1 MKTKLALF
9 ATWLAAAASL
19 AAAPLTATTAVQTR
33 PDDAAPVVSY
43 LKAGTEPTPAA
54 TAALAN
60 TPAGWMAVDLV
71 GPFEAYVENKE
82 IGKGLDV
89 RPDASIYLQPKLDS
103 GVLTTMEKG
112 DKVEITGL
120 RGKWTQV
127 HVDKK
132 LVGYI
137 RLTGVASNVVVA
149 PVTDAK
155 TTGAPTPAPLAPT
168 TSVAANPGQ
177 PAPAASLGDGG
188 SSLLPRLFQ
197 GKFASSKRP
206 FAPRRPYDYQLNDDA
221 GVRYAYLD
229 LSKLLLTDA
238 IENYLDH
245 VVVVFGTAKNVPGTK
260 DIVIEI
266 ESLQLK

>member
-9 ATWLAAAASL
+9 ATWLAATASL

-60 TPAGWMAVDLV
+60 TPAGWMAVDLA

-82 IGKGLDV
+82 IGKSLDV
-89 RPDASIYLQPKLDS
+89 RPGASIYLQPKLDS

-127 HVDKK
+127 RVGKE

-137 RLTGVASNVVVA
+137 RLNGAASNVVVA

-155 TTGAPTPAPLAPT
+155 AAAPAPAPLAPT
-168 TSVAANPGQ
+168 AYVAANPGQ
-177 PAPAASLGDGG
+177 PAPTAGVGDN
-188 SSLLPRLFQ
+188 SSSSLPRLFQ
-197 GKFASSKRP
+197 GTFASSKRP

-238 IENYLDH
+238 IDNYLDH
-245 VVVVFGTAKNVPGTK
+245 VVVVSGTAKNVPGTK
-260 DIVIEI
+260 DVVIEI
-266 ESLQLK
+266 EGLQLR

>member
-43 LKAGTEPTPAA
+43 LKAGTEPMPAA
-54 TAALAN
+54 AVTALAN
-60 TPAGWMAVDLV
+60 TPAGWMAVDLA

-89 RPDASIYLQPKLDS
+89 RPGASIYLQPKLDS

-127 HVDKK
+127 HLDKR

-137 RLTGVASNVVVA
+137 RLTGVASSLAVA
-149 PVTDAK
+149 P
-155 TTGAPTPAPLAPT
+155 APAPAPLAPT
-168 TSVAANPGQ
+168 SIGAANSGQ
-177 PAPAASLGDGG
+177 PAPTASLGD
-188 SSLLPRLFQ
+188 SSPNSLPRLFQ

-229 LSKLLLTDA
+229 LSKLLLTEA
-238 IENYLDH
+238 IENYLDR
-245 VVVVFGTAKNVPGTK
+245 VVVVYGTAKNVPGTK

>member
-1 MKTKLALF
+1 MKTKLALL
-9 ATWLAAAASL
+9 AAWLAAAASM
-19 AAAPLTATTAVQTR
+19 AAAPLTATTAVQTL
-33 PDDAAPVVSY
+33 PADAAPVVSY

-54 TAALAN
+54 TAAIAA
-60 TPAGWMAVDLV
+60 TPAGWMAVDLT
-71 GPFEAYVENKE
+71 GSFEAYVENKE

-89 RPDASIYLQPKLDS
+89 RVGASIYLQPKLDS
-103 GVLTTMEKG
+103 GVLTVMEKG

-137 RLTGVASNVVVA
+137 HLTGVASAVVVA

-155 TTGAPTPAPLAPT
+155 AAAPAPAPLAPAT
-168 TSVAANPGQ
+168 NVATNPGQ
-177 PAPAASLGDGG
+177 PAPTASLGDPG
-188 SSLLPRLFQ
+188 SSALPRLFQ

-238 IENYLDH
+238 IENYLDR
-245 VVVVFGTAKNVPGTK
+245 VVVVLGTAQNVPGTK
-260 DIVIEI
+260 DIVIEV

>member
-9 ATWLAAAASL
+9 ATWLAATASL

-54 TAALAN
+54 TAVLAN

-89 RPDASIYLQPKLDS
+89 RPGASIYLQPKLDS

-132 LVGYI
+132 LIGYI
-137 RLTGVASNVVVA
+137 RLTGVASNIVVA

-155 TTGAPTPAPLAPT
+155 AAAPAPAPLAP
-168 TSVAANPGQ
+168 AAIGAVSSGQ
-177 PAPAASLGDGG
+177 PAPIASLGDSG
-188 SSLLPRLFQ
+188 SSALPRLFQ

-266 ESLQLK
+266 ESLQLR

>member
-43 LKAGTEPTPAA
+43 LKAGTEPMPAA
-54 TAALAN
+54 AVTALAN
-60 TPAGWMAVDLV
+60 TPAGWMAVDLA

-89 RPDASIYLQPKLDS
+89 RPGASIYLQPKLDS

-127 HVDKK
+127 HVDKG
-132 LVGYI
+132 LIGYI
-137 RLTGVASNVVVA
+137 RLNGVASNVVVA

-168 TSVAANPGQ
+168 TSVAARRTRPCSTL
-177 PAPAASLGDGG
+177 PAVCSRCPTLTRSL
-188 SSLLPRLFQ
+188 
-197 GKFASSKRP
+197 
-206 FAPRRPYDYQLNDDA
+206 RRP
-221 GVRYAYLD
+221 
-229 LSKLLLTDA
+229 
-238 IENYLDH
+238 
-245 VVVVFGTAKNVPGTK
+245 VP
-260 DIVIEI
+260 
-266 ESLQLK
+266 

>member
-43 LKAGTEPTPAA
+43 LKAGTEPAPAA

-71 GPFEAYVENKE
+71 GPFEAYVENRE

-89 RPDASIYLQPKLDS
+89 RPGASIYLQPKLDS

-127 HVDKK
+127 HVDKR
-132 LVGYI
+132 LIGYI
-137 RLTGVASNVVVA
+137 RLTGVASNIVVA
-149 PVTDAK
+149 PVTDA
-155 TTGAPTPAPLAPT
+155 APAPAPLAPA
-168 TSVAANPGQ
+168 TSVAANPSQ
-177 PAPAASLGDGG
+177 PAPMASLGDSG
-188 SSLLPRLFQ
+188 SSSLPRLFQ

-206 FAPRRPYDYQLNDDA
+206 FAPRRPYDYQINDDA

-238 IENYLDH
+238 IENYLDR
-245 VVVVFGTAKNVPGTK
+245 VVVVYGTAKNVPGTK

>member
-9 ATWLAAAASL
+9 ATWLAATASL

-43 LKAGTEPTPAA
+43 LKAGTEPAPAA

-89 RPDASIYLQPKLDS
+89 RPGASIHLQPKLDS

-127 HVDKK
+127 HFDKR
-132 LVGYI
+132 LIGYI
-137 RLTGVASNVVVA
+137 RLTGVASNIVVA
-149 PVTDAK
+149 PVTDA
-155 TTGAPTPAPLAPT
+155 APAPAPLAPA
-168 TSVAANPGQ
+168 TSVAANPSQ
-177 PAPAASLGDGG
+177 PAPMASLGDSG
-188 SSLLPRLFQ
+188 SSSLPRLFQ

-206 FAPRRPYDYQLNDDA
+206 FAPRRPYDYQINDDA

-238 IENYLDH
+238 IENYLDR
-245 VVVVFGTAKNVPGTK
+245 VVVVYGTAKNVPGTK

-266 ESLQLK
+266 ESLQLR

>member
-1 MKTKLALF
+1 MKTKLALL
-9 ATWLAAAASL
+9 AAWLAAAASL

-54 TAALAN
+54 TTALAT
-60 TPAGWMAVDLV
+60 TPAGWMAVDLA

-89 RPDASIYLQPKLDS
+89 RPGASFYLQPKLDS

-127 HVDKK
+127 HIDKK

-137 RLTGVASNVVVA
+137 HLTGVASVVDVA
-149 PVTDAK
+149 PVTDANPA
-155 TTGAPTPAPLAPT
+155 APAPAPLAPA
-168 TSVAANPGQ
+168 TSVAANPG
-177 PAPAASLGDGG
+177 PSAPTASLGDNG
-188 SSLLPRLFQ
+188 SSGLPRPFQ

-238 IENYLDH
+238 IENYLDR
-245 VVVVFGTAKNVPGTK
+245 VVVVYGTAKDNPGTK
-260 DIVIEI
+260 DVVIEV

>member
-9 ATWLAAAASL
+9 ATWLAATASL

-43 LKAGTEPTPAA
+43 LKAGTEPMPAA
-54 TAALAN
+54 APAALAN
-60 TPAGWMAVDLV
+60 TPAGWMAVDLA

-89 RPDASIYLQPKLDS
+89 RVGASLYLQPKLDS

-127 HVDKK
+127 HLDKK
-132 LVGYI
+132 LIGYI
-137 RLTGVASNVVVA
+137 RLTGVASNIVVA
-149 PVTDAK
+149 PVADTQAA
-155 TTGAPTPAPLAPT
+155 APAPVPLAPT
-168 TSVAANPGQ
+168 TSIAASPGQ
-177 PAPAASLGDGG
+177 PAPMVSLGDSG
-188 SSLLPRLFQ
+188 SSSLPRLFQ

-206 FAPRRPYDYQLNDDA
+206 FAPRRPYDYQINDDA

-238 IENYLDH
+238 IENYLDR
-245 VVVVFGTAKNVPGTK
+245 VVVVYGTAKNVPGTK

>member
-1 MKTKLALF
+1 
-9 ATWLAAAASL
+9 
-19 AAAPLTATTAVQTR
+19 
-33 PDDAAPVVSY
+33 
-43 LKAGTEPTPAA
+43 
-54 TAALAN
+54 
-60 TPAGWMAVDLV
+60 MAVDLV

-112 DKVEITGL
+112 DKVEITGVL

-127 HVDKK
+127 RVDKK
-132 LVGYI
+132 LIGYI
-137 RLTGVASNVVVA
+137 RLTGVASNAVAA
-149 PVTDAK
+149 PVADAK
-155 TTGAPTPAPLAPT
+155 AAEPAPAPLAP
-168 TSVAANPGQ
+168 AAIGAVSSGQ
-177 PAPAASLGDGG
+177 PTPTASLGDN
-188 SSLLPRLFQ
+188 SSSSLPRLFQ
-197 GKFASSKRP
+197 GKFTSSKRP

-229 LSKLLLTDA
+229 FSKLLLTDA

>member
-60 TPAGWMAVDLV
+60 TPAGWMAVDLA

-89 RPDASIYLQPKLDS
+89 RPGASIYLQPKLDS

-127 HVDKK
+127 HVDKRTRW
-132 LVGYI
+132 LHPSDRCRIEHRRRAGHRRQSRRARPGSARAGDLGSRESRPARADGQPRRQRLEFAAAALPGQI
-137 RLTGVASNVVVA
+137 RLLQ
-149 PVTDAK
+149 
-155 TTGAPTPAPLAPT
+155 APLRSAAPLRLPAQRRCRHGT
-168 TSVAANPGQ
+168 HRRQQIAADLIAELKAEVAAC
-177 PAPAASLGDGG
+177 PAASPA
-188 SSLLPRLFQ
+188 SRSCASATIPPR
-197 GKFASSKRP
+197 SP
-206 FAPRRPYDYQLNDDA
+206 
-221 GVRYAYLD
+221 
-229 LSKLLLTDA
+229 T
-238 IENYLDH
+238 
-245 VVVVFGTAKNVPGTK
+245 
-260 DIVIEI
+260 
-266 ESLQLK
+266 

>member
-9 ATWLAAAASL
+9 AAWLAAAASL

-43 LKAGTEPTPAA
+43 LKAGNEPTPAA

-89 RPDASIYLQPKLDS
+89 RPGASIYLQPKLDS

-127 HVDKK
+127 RVDKG
-132 LVGYI
+132 LIGYI
-137 RLTGVASNVVVA
+137 RLAGVASNVAVA

-155 TTGAPTPAPLAPT
+155 AAAAVPAPLAPT

-177 PAPAASLGDGG
+177 PAPAASLDDGG

-245 VVVVFGTAKNVPGTK
+245 VVVVFGPAKNVPGTK

-266 ESLQLK
+266 ESPQLK